1 MYSKR
6 QIEQWLVEVQS
17 ILEYSKGGDTAFFLS
32 TLPYSRIL
40 FASLTRTVSTHAE
53 TNPYLSSEE
62 VEVWLTV

>member
-17 ILEYSKGGDTAFFLS
+17 ILEYSKGGGTAFFLS
-32 TLPYSRIL
+32 TLPYSRVL
-40 FASLTRTVSTHAE
+40 FASLTLPVSTHTE